1 MTSEVIVNSTIPARA
16 TSKPAN
22 HLPSRLQPQENIRP
36 MMTDSPSVWHSTHRR
51 WPHLALWAFVMIATA
66 GAARVNA
73 QTVVMRVLAADATLE
88 ATLGQVTASGKA
100 GPDGIARA
108 VLNAVDAA
116 PTAELV
122 VVVYVDQCGTN
133 WRAVLVERTIDVPPP
148 NPGCV
153 RREIPGA
160 FVVRRITSLNIDV
173 TGSAP
178 TLLIRQGPPPESW
191 LAGVKGSTVERFIPP
206 AGLMVFGGGGIGRVK
221 NVVSLFCGDVVD
233 CSGDSWRP
241 TFTGGV
247 TFWLTPYIGAIG
259 SYTAPLEST
268 TTGSGARYRFNSEFA
283 TELLTVSGAVGVPV
297 RRVRLFGHIGL
308 NFHRGR
314 FTTIQTTDPVTV
326 TVEGEP
332 FVLQGGTQTFDYET
346 SGWGWIWGGGAEIWV
361 TSPLAIYTELTFI
374 GIKGDDRRGGEFA
387 VNDTMRALV
396 AGVRYRLGR
405 SGR

>member
-1 MTSEVIVNSTIPARA
+1 
-16 TSKPAN
+16 
-22 HLPSRLQPQENIRP
+22 
-36 MMTDSPSVWHSTHRR
+36 MMTDSPSVWHSAPRR
-51 WPHLALWAFVMIATA
+51 WPYLALWALVMIATA
-66 GAARVNA
+66 GAGRGNA

-148 NPGCV
+148 NPGCI

-191 LAGVKGSTVERFIPP
+191 LEGVKGSSVERFIPP
-206 AGLMVFGGGGIGRVK
+206 AGLMVFGGGGFGRVK
-221 NVVSLFCGDVVD
+221 NVVSLFCGDVAD

-268 TTGSGARYRFNSEFA
+268 TTGSGARFRFNSEFA

-297 RRVRLFGHIGL
+297 RRVRLFGHAGL
-308 NFHRGR
+308 NYHRGR
-314 FTTIQTTDPVTV
+314 FTTIQTTDPATV
-326 TVEGEP
+326 TVDGEP

-346 SGWGWIWGGGAEIWV
+346 SGFGWIWGGGAEIWA
-361 TSPLAIYTELTFI
+361 TSPLAIYAELKFI
-374 GIKGDDRRGGEFA
+374 GIKGDDRRGGEFT
-387 VNDTMRALV
+387 VDDTMRVFL

-405 SGR
+405 FGR

>member
-1 MTSEVIVNSTIPARA
+1 
-16 TSKPAN
+16 
-22 HLPSRLQPQENIRP
+22 
-36 MMTDSPSVWHSTHRR
+36 MMTDSPSVWHSTPPR
-51 WPHLALWAFVMIATA
+51 WPRPALWALVMIATA
-66 GAARVNA
+66 GMGRVNA
-73 QTVVMRVLAADATLE
+73 QTVVMRGLAADATLE

-100 GPDGIARA
+100 GPDGVARA

-133 WRAVLVERTIDVPPP
+133 WRAVLVERTTDVPPP
-148 NPGCV
+148 NPGCI

-206 AGLMVFGGGGIGRVK
+206 AGLMVFGGAGIGRVK

-268 TTGSGARYRFNSEFA
+268 TTGSGGRFRFNSEFA

-297 RRVRLFGHIGL
+297 RRVRLFGHVGL

-314 FTTIQTTDPVTV
+314 FTTIQTTDPATV
-326 TVEGEP
+326 TVDGEP

-346 SGWGWIWGGGAEIWV
+346 SGWGWVWGGGAEIWA
-361 TSPLAIYTELTFI
+361 TSPLAIYTELKFI
-374 GIKGDDRRGGEFA
+374 GIKGDDRRGGEFT
-387 VNDTMRALV
+387 VNDTMRVFL

-405 SGR
+405 FGQ